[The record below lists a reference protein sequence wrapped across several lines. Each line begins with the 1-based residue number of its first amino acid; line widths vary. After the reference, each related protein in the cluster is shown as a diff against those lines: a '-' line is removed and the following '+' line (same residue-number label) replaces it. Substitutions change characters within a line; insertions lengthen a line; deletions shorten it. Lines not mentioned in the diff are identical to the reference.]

1 MAGVKTGTGQ
11 TALITGASV
20 GIGEELAECFA
31 KDGYDVI
38 LAARSEATLKNVAD
52 RIAKTHGVKAT
63 PIAADLG
70 VQGGGAILAADIA
83 ARGLSV
89 DVVVNNAGYGMAGGF
104 QHSDIKQQLGMID
117 LNVRALAELTH
128 IYWGNMLAKKRGGV
142 LNVASTAAFQPGPY
156 MAIYYATKAFVMSF
170 SEALWKEAQG
180 TGVHVT
186 CLCPGPTESKF
197 HDRAGTEKVRLIK
210 FARMMTSKAVAEIGY
225 AAFKA
230 NKRVAISGAQNAIM
244 AKSVAFTPRPVVL
257 GLVSYLQ
264 KMAM

>member
-1 MAGVKTGTGQ
+1 
-11 TALITGASV
+11 
-20 GIGEELAECFA
+20 
-31 KDGYDVI
+31 
-38 LAARSEATLKNVAD
+38 
-52 RIAKTHGVKAT
+52 
-63 PIAADLG
+63 
-70 VQGGGAILAADIA
+70 
-83 ARGLSV
+83 
-89 DVVVNNAGYGMAGGF
+89 
-104 QHSDIKQQLGMID
+104 MID

-128 IYWGNMLAKKRGGV
+128 IYWGGMLTKKRGGV
-142 LNVASTAAFQPGPY
+142 LNVASTAAFQPGPF

-225 AAFKA
+225 AGFKA
-230 NKRVAISGAQNAIM
+230 NKRVVISGAQNAIM

>member
-1 MAGVKTGTGQ
+1 MAGAKIGAGQ

-38 LAARSEATLKNVAD
+38 LAARSEGALREVAD
-52 RIAKTHGVKAT
+52 RIIKTYGVKAT
-63 PIAADLG
+63 PIAVDLG
-70 VQGGGAILAADIA
+70 VQGGGAKLAADIA
-83 ARGLSV
+83 ARGLNV

-104 QHSDIKQQLGMID
+104 QHSDIKAQLGMID

-128 IYWGNMLAKKRGGV
+128 IYWGSMLTKKRGGV

-180 TGVHVT
+180 SGVHVT

-230 NKRVAISGAQNAIM
+230 NKRVVISGAQNAIM